1 MTRSTAAGRRHAPA
15 ADSYRWH
22 LAETLRRVA
31 PRAGARVDLEPRFGF
46 IGRISFAGGR
56 TSYFYRHLLDL
67 NPLASS
73 ALATDKDFATHFLAE
88 AGFPVIEGQVFYSPR
103 VMRLLGSDRGL
114 DAGYRYAR
122 SLGWPV
128 IVKPNSGS
136 QGVGVSRVATRVDF
150 YRAARACLRLDDV
163 MIVQRFVTGR
173 DFRLVVLDDKVIQ
186 AYERLP
192 LTVVGDGRATIRQLL
207 ARREREF
214 RRAGRDT
221 RLDPTDPE
229 IALALSERRLSLDS
243 VLPRARA
250 AVLRANANLSSGGEA
265 VDARA
270 GLHPGFAKVAVR
282 MTREMGL
289 RICGVDLLLRSGSLA
304 DAPTS
309 YVVIEINARPG
320 LDDFHTGGTAQQ
332 HRVDALHVLLLKA
345 LRRRPGR

>member
-46 IGRISFAGGR
+46 IGRISFPRGR

-73 ALATDKDFATHFLAE
+73 ALATDKDFAAHFLSE
-88 AGFPVIEGQVFYSPR
+88 AGYPVIEGQVFYSPR

-136 QGVGVSRVATRVDF
+136 QGIGVSKVATRVDF
-150 YRAARACLRLDDV
+150 HHAARACLRLDDV
-163 MIVQRFVTGR
+163 MIVQRFITGR

-207 ARREREF
+207 LRREREF
-214 RRAGRDT
+214 RRTGRDT
-221 RLDPTDPE
+221 RLDPMDAG
-229 IALALSERRLSLDS
+229 IGLALRAQRLGLDS
-243 VLPRARA
+243 VPAKARVTA
-250 AVLRANANLSSGGEA
+250 LRANANLSSGGEA
-265 VDARA
+265 VDALA
-270 GLHPGFAKVAVR
+270 GLHPDFTKLAVT
-282 MTREMGL
+282 MTAAMGL

-304 DAPTS
+304 DAPTE
-309 YVVIEINARPG
+309 YVVIEINAKPG
-320 LDDFHTGGTAQQ
+320 LDDFHTGGAAQQ
-332 HRVDALHVLLLKA
+332 RRVDELHVLLLKA
-345 LRRRPGR
+345 LRRR